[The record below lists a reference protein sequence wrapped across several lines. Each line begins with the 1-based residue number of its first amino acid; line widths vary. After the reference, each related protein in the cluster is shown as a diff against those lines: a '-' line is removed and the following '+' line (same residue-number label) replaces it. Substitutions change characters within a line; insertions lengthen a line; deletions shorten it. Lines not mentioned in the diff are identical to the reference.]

1 MNLEIPMPVRYVL
14 VALFFFSST
23 ATADTP
29 VWDKWHLDNAFGRY
43 GDWLVVADPS
53 GRCYMLQSYGQ
64 KADETPSPD
73 LIIDHD
79 DSVNLNAA
87 GRYDSIIYQVDTG
100 DKFTVQNPG
109 KKSRGYV
116 VLPDA
121 SVKRLNRASTLTV
134 TINYGAG
141 QTKQVYSLA
150 GFAKAHDGMKR
161 CILANDP
168 PPAGD

>member
-1 MNLEIPMPVRYVL
+1 MPVRYFL
-14 VALFFFSST
+14 VALFLFSSS

-53 GRCYMLQSYGQ
+53 GRCYMLQSYGP
-64 KADETPSPD
+64 KTDGNPPPE

-87 GRYDSIIYQVDTG
+87 GRYDAITYQVDTG

-109 KKSRGYV
+109 KKSPGYV
-116 VLPDA
+116 VLPGV
-121 SVKRLNRASTLTV
+121 SVKMLNLASTLTV
-134 TINYGAG
+134 TINHGVS